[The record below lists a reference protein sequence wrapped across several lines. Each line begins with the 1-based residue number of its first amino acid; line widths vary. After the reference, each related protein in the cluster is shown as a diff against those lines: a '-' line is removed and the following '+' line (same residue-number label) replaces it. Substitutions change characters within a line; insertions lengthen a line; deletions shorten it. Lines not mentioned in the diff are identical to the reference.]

1 MAHLE
6 YTPRSNPQNQIKS
19 VASSASDRNSNQF
32 QSPLILWFKCNKKK
46 QLPILI
52 ILIMFMSKTEDLI
65 IIMLI
70 SILLI
75 PVYTS
80 TYSSHASFS
89 IIIKSTTTHFFYF
102 FPYRSEGY
110 GELYFFPCP
119 FPPPS
124 PIASNPPFCF
134 ACHCPL
140 CAYYFFNVLLL
151 FFIGIASGN
160 LYRGESIKNPQ
171 SFTIWCYKKHY
182 KQTLKALLKTITYYF
197 MHKLKPYV
205 TCTIIIVSFAHFFP
219 A

>member
-32 QSPLILWFKCNKKK
+32 QSTLILWFKCNKKK

-52 ILIMFMSKTEDLI
+52 ILIMFMSKTENLI

-75 PVYTS
+75 PVYPS
-80 TYSSHASFS
+80 TYPSHASFS
-89 IIIKSTTTHFFYF
+89 IIIKSTTTHFF
-102 FPYRSEGY
+102 
-110 GELYFFPCP
+110 YFFPCP

-140 CAYYFFNVLLL
+140 CAYYFFN
-151 FFIGIASGN
+151 IIAIF
-160 LYRGESIKNPQ
+160 YRNSQWEPLQRREHQKP
-171 SFTIWCYKKHY
+171 TILHYLMLQKKKH
-182 KQTLKALLKTITYYF
+182 
-197 MHKLKPYV
+197 
-205 TCTIIIVSFAHFFP
+205 
-219 A
+219 